1 MPLSRGSLPFR
12 DQTCALMSP
21 ALVGGFFMT
30 SAMWET
36 QKVIRPADKV
46 SRLGSP
52 GSVPVPEEFCKK
64 DLYQSAPAARMLCN
78 KRPRRQ

>member
-1 MPLSRGSLPFR
+1 MS
-12 DQTCALMSP
+12 LMSP
-21 ALVGGFFMT
+21 ALAGGFFMT

-46 SRLGSP
+46 SCLVAQSL
-52 GSVPVPEEFCKK
+52 STVPEEFCKK
-64 DLYQSAPAARMLCN
+64 DLYQSVPAARMLCN